1 VRKKTVKNWKRR
13 LSEIESFDD
22 NSLVIKVKVE
32 YIRIINVM

>member
-22 NSLVIKVKVE
+22 NSLEIKVKVE